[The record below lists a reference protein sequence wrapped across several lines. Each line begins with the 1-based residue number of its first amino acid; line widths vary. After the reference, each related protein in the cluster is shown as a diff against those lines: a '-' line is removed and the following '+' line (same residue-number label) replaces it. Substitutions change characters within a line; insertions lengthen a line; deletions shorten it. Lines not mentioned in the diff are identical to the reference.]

1 VRWLISFLA
10 AGAAVIAQVTIV
22 DRITFPGGT
31 GPDLVL
37 LAVVAL
43 ALAGGPMLGSLVG
56 FSAGLALDVAP
67 PGSHYVGQDALVFC
81 LIGYLCGLAAENPA
95 SEGVPEQGHTALF
108 EIVVT
113 AVGAVCGEALM
124 ALLGVMLSDPRVTW
138 SAIKHVL
145 PVASVYDVV
154 LAPFALYAAAAVL
167 RLAGTRRESRQA
179 AFSGLPAAGA
189 IAGAGQGALRQ
200 VGGNTPKLR
209 LAEASK
215 SAMGAARPAPMR
227 EPDLKLG
234 NLRGQSAALRPSP
247 KSAPMREPDLKLGN
261 LRGQSAALRPSPKS
275 APMRE
280 PNLKLGNLRGQSAAL
295 RPSPK
300 SAPMRE
306 PNLKLGNLRGQ
317 SAALRPS
324 PKSAPMREP
333 NLKLGNL
340 RGQSAI
346 RKPRPKREP
355 NLRLGRGGTLG
366 GGALGAAFAGQ
377 GAVTGALGS
386 PARVR
391 FSSRS
396 QGGVLGGSLLGGSLS
411 GSPRMRGSRFGS
423 TRMGRSL
430 LGGSVFSHSG
440 SALGRPAALSR
451 PSSPGRSGFLG
462 RPPLGSSWIGR
473 SPGLGRSSSPS
484 LSSFTGRPSSRRRA
498 GKLMRSSPGGS
509 ATGHAPRFSRGSALS
524 RVTDALRTPARPKP
538 AVSRRSLG
546 QSALGSP
553 ASGSPALRS
562 SALGRPARRKLP
574 GRGWLRRSAPYRG
587 GLSGGG
593 LGGGGLG
600 RGFTRRSTPR
610 LRIGSTGSAQSPR
623 PLPRLHMPRARMR
636 KQKPWRRTGGYR

>member
-1 VRWLISFLA
+1 MRWLISFLA
-10 AGAAVIAQVTIV
+10 AGLAVIAQVTIM

-43 ALAGGPMLGSLVG
+43 ALAGGPLLGSLIG

-67 PGSHYVGQDALVFC
+67 PGSHFVGEDALVFC
-81 LIGYLCGLAAENPA
+81 LIGYLCGLVAETPA

-124 ALLGVMLSDPRVTW
+124 ALLGVMVSDPRVTW

-145 PVASVYDVV
+145 PVASVYDVA

-167 RLAGTRRESRQA
+167 RLAGTRRESRRDAFPGLA
-179 AFSGLPAAGA
+179 AGGA
-189 IAGAGQGALRQ
+189 IAGATAGALRP
-200 VGGNTPKLR
+200 V
-209 LAEASK
+209 
-215 SAMGAARPAPMR
+215 
-227 EPDLKLG
+227 
-234 NLRGQSAALRPSP
+234 
-247 KSAPMREPDLKLGN
+247 REPDLKLGN

-280 PNLKLGNLRGQSAAL
+280 PNLNLGSLRGQSAAL
-295 RPSPK
+295 RPSPRSAPMREPNLNLGSLRGQSAALRPTPK

-317 SAALRPS
+317 SAA
-324 PKSAPMREP
+324 
-333 NLKLGNL
+333 
-340 RGQSAI
+340 

-366 GGALGAAFAGQ
+366 GSALGAAFAGQ
-377 GAVTGALGS
+377 GGGVAGALGS

-396 QGGVLGGSLLGGSLS
+396 QGGVLGGSLLGGSLG
-411 GSPRMRGSRFGS
+411 GSPRMRSSRFGS

-430 LGGSVFSHSG
+430 LGGSVFSRSP
-440 SALGRPAALSR
+440 SALGRPAKGSQTL
-451 PSSPGRSGFLG
+451 SPGRSAFLG
-462 RPPLGSSWIGR
+462 RPPLGSGWIGR
-473 SPGLGRSSSPS
+473 SSGLGRSSRPGPS
-484 LSSFTGRPSSRRRA
+484 LPLGRSSSRRRE

-509 ATGHAPRFSRGSALS
+509 AAGHVPRFSQGSALS
-524 RVTDALRTPARPKP
+524 RLTAALRGPGRTKS

-553 ASGSPALRS
+553 ARGSSG
-562 SALGRPARRKLP
+562 LGRPAKRKLP
-574 GRGWLRRSAPYRG
+574 GRGWLRRSAPYGRG
-587 GLSGGG
+587 LP
-593 LGGGGLG
+593 GGGLG
-600 RGFTRRSTPR
+600 RSAPR
-610 LRIGSTGSAQSPR
+610 LRIGSTGSGLSSRSQS
-623 PLPRLHMPRARMR
+623 RLHMPRVRMR
-636 KQKPWRRTGGYR
+636 KQKSWRTGGYR

>member
-1 VRWLISFLA
+1 MRWLISFLA
-10 AGAAVIAQVTIV
+10 AGAAVIVQVTIV

-43 ALAGGPMLGSLVG
+43 ALAGGPILGSLVG

-167 RLAGTRRESRQA
+167 RLAGTRRESSQG

-209 LAEASK
+209 LAETSK
-215 SAMGAARPAPMR
+215 SALGLQGAARPAPMR

-234 NLRGQSAALRPSP
+234 NLRGQSAALRP
-247 KSAPMREPDLKLGN
+247 APR
-261 LRGQSAALRPSPKS
+261 S

-295 RPSPK
+295 RPAPR

-317 SAALRPS
+317 SAT
-324 PKSAPMREP
+324 
-333 NLKLGNL
+333 
-340 RGQSAI
+340 

-377 GAVTGALGS
+377 GGAVTSALGS
-386 PARVR
+386 PVRVR

-396 QGGVLGGSLLGGSLS
+396 QGGVLGGSLLGGSSS

-430 LGGSVFSHSG
+430 LGGSVFSRSG

-451 PSSPGRSGFLG
+451 PSSLDRSGFLG
-462 RPPLGSSWIGR
+462 RPLLGSSWIGR

-498 GKLMRSSPGGS
+498 GKLMRSSAGGS

-524 RVTDALRTPARPKP
+524 RVTGALRTPARPKS

-546 QSALGSP
+546 QSVLGSSALGS
-553 ASGSPALRS
+553 SALGS
-562 SALGRPARRKLP
+562 SALGRSARRKQP
-574 GRGWLRRSAPYRG
+574 GRGWLRRSTPYRG

-593 LGGGGLG
+593 LGG
-600 RGFTRRSTPR
+600 
-610 LRIGSTGSAQSPR
+610 
-623 PLPRLHMPRARMR
+623 LHMPRVRMKKKRSWR
-636 KQKPWRRTGGYR
+636 KGGYR

>member
-1 VRWLISFLA
+1 MRWLISFLA

-22 DRITFPGGT
+22 DRIPFPGGT

-200 VGGNTPKLR
+200 VGANTPKLR
-209 LAEASK
+209 LAETSK
-215 SAMGAARPAPMR
+215 SALGMQGAARPAPMR

-247 KSAPMREPDLKLGN
+247 R
-261 LRGQSAALRPSPKS
+261 S

-295 RPSPK
+295 GPAPR

-317 SAALRPS
+317 SAT
-324 PKSAPMREP
+324 
-333 NLKLGNL
+333 
-340 RGQSAI
+340 

-366 GGALGAAFAGQ
+366 GGALGAAFAGHG
-377 GAVTGALGS
+377 GAVTSALGS

-396 QGGVLGGSLLGGSLS
+396 QGGVLGGSLLGGSSS

-430 LGGSVFSHSG
+430 LGGSVFSRSG

-451 PSSPGRSGFLG
+451 PSSLDRSGFLG
-462 RPPLGSSWIGR
+462 RPLLGSSWIGR

-484 LSSFTGRPSSRRRA
+484 LSSFAGRPSSRRRA

-509 ATGHAPRFSRGSALS
+509 ATGHAPRFSRGTAFS
-524 RVTDALRTPARPKP
+524 RVTGALRTPARPKS

-546 QSALGSP
+546 QSALGS
-553 ASGSPALRS
+553 
-562 SALGRPARRKLP
+562 SAFGRPARRKLP

-593 LGGGGLG
+593 LSGGGLG
-600 RGFTRRSTPR
+600 R
-610 LRIGSTGSAQSPR
+610 
-623 PLPRLHMPRARMR
+623 LHMPRGRMKKNR
-636 KQKPWRRTGGYR
+636 SWRRSGGYR

>member
-1 VRWLISFLA
+1 VRWLISVLA
-10 AGAAVIAQVTIV
+10 AGLAVIAQVTIV
-22 DRITFPGGT
+22 GRITFPGGT

-43 ALAGGPMLGSLVG
+43 ALAGGPLLGSLIG

-67 PGSHYVGQDALVFC
+67 PGSHFVGEDALVFC

-145 PVASVYDVV
+145 PVAAGYDVV

-167 RLAGTRRESRQA
+167 RLAGTPRESRRA
-179 AFSGLPAAGA
+179 ALSSLSAGGAVAAA
-189 IAGAGQGALRQ
+189 TQGALRPAPRREPDLKL
-200 VGGNTPKLR
+200 GNLRGQSAALRPSPK
-209 LAEASK
+209 S
-215 SAMGAARPAPMR
+215 APMR

-280 PNLKLGNLRGQSAAL
+280 PSLKLGNLRGQSA
-295 RPSPK
+295 RS
-300 SAPMRE
+300 
-306 PNLKLGNLRGQ
+306 
-317 SAALRPS
+317 
-324 PKSAPMREP
+324 
-333 NLKLGNL
+333 
-340 RGQSAI
+340 
-346 RKPRPKREP
+346 KPRPRREP

-366 GGALGAAFAGQ
+366 GSALGAAFAGQ
-377 GAVTGALGS
+377 GGGVASALGS

-396 QGGVLGGSLLGGSLS
+396 QGGVLGGSLLGGSLG
-411 GSPRMRGSRFGS
+411 GSPRMRSSRFGS

-430 LGGSVFSHSG
+430 LGGSVFSNSG
-440 SALGRPAALSR
+440 SALGRPATQSR
-451 PSSPGRSGFLG
+451 PASPGRSGFLG
-462 RPPLGSSWIGR
+462 RPRLGSSWLGR

-484 LSSFTGRPSSRRRA
+484 PSSFTGRPSSWRRT

-509 ATGHAPRFSRGSALS
+509 AAGHTPRFSRGSALT
-524 RVTDALRTPARPKP
+524 RLAGALRGPARPKQ
-538 AVSRRSLG
+538 AVTRRSLG
-546 QSALGSP
+546 QSALGSSAL
-553 ASGSPALRS
+553 ASSARGS
-562 SALGRPARRKLP
+562 SALGGPARRKRP
-574 GRGWLRRSAPYRG
+574 GRGWLRRSEPYRG

-593 LGGGGLG
+593 LASGGLSSGGLG
-600 RGFTRRSTPR
+600 RGLTRRSTPR
-610 LRIGSTGSAQSPR
+610 LRIGSTGSGSSSRSP
-623 PLPRLHMPRARMR
+623 LHMPRARM
-636 KQKPWRRTGGYR
+636 KKNKPWRKGGYR

>member
-1 VRWLISFLA
+1 VRWLISFLV
-10 AGAAVIAQVTIV
+10 AGLAVIAQVTIV

-43 ALAGGPMLGSLVG
+43 ALAGGPLLGSLIG

-67 PGSHYVGQDALVFC
+67 PGSHFVGEDALVFC
-81 LIGYLCGLAAENPA
+81 LIGYLCGLVAENPA

-113 AVGAVCGEALM
+113 AVGAVCGEVLM

-167 RLAGTRRESRQA
+167 RLAGTRRESSQA
-179 AFSGLPAAGA
+179 AFMGLSAGSAVAGAAAAAGA
-189 IAGAGQGALRQ
+189 LR
-200 VGGNTPKLR
+200 
-209 LAEASK
+209 
-215 SAMGAARPAPMR
+215 PMR

-234 NLRGQSAALRPSP
+234 NLRGQSAALRPSS

-261 LRGQSAALRPSPKS
+261 LRGQSAALRSSPKSAPMREPSLKLGNLRGQSAALRSSPKSAPMREPSLKLGNLRGQSAALRSSPKS

-280 PNLKLGNLRGQSAAL
+280 PNLKLGNLRGQSAA
-295 RPSPK
+295 
-300 SAPMRE
+300 
-306 PNLKLGNLRGQ
+306 
-317 SAALRPS
+317 
-324 PKSAPMREP
+324 
-333 NLKLGNL
+333 
-340 RGQSAI
+340 
-346 RKPRPKREP
+346 RKPRPRREP

-366 GGALGAAFAGQ
+366 GSALGAAFAGQ
-377 GAVTGALGS
+377 GIAGALGS

-396 QGGVLGGSLLGGSLS
+396 QGGALGGSLLGGSLG

-430 LGGSVFSHSG
+430 LGGSVFSHSS
-440 SALGRPAALSR
+440 SALGRPAKVSR
-451 PSSPGRSGFLG
+451 PASPGRSGLLG

-484 LSSFTGRPSSRRRA
+484 PSSFTGRPSSWRRT

-509 ATGHAPRFSRGSALS
+509 AAGHAPRFSRGSALT
-524 RVTDALRTPARPKP
+524 RLAGALRGPARPKP

-546 QSALGSP
+546 QSTLGSP
-553 ASGSPALRS
+553 A
-562 SALGRPARRKLP
+562 RPKRP
-574 GRGWLRRSAPYRG
+574 GRGWLRRSAPYRA
-587 GLSGGG
+587 GLS
-593 LGGGGLG
+593 GGGLG
-600 RGFTRRSTPR
+600 RGFTRRSTRR
-610 LRIGSTGSAQSPR
+610 LRIGSAGSGSSS
-623 PLPRLHMPRARMR
+623 RLHMPRARMR
-636 KQKPWRRTGGYR
+636 KQKSWRKGGLR

>member
-1 VRWLISFLA
+1 MRWLISFLA
-10 AGAAVIAQVTIV
+10 AGAAVIVQVTIV

-43 ALAGGPMLGSLVG
+43 ALAGGPILGSLVG

-209 LAEASK
+209 LAETSK
-215 SAMGAARPAPMR
+215 SALGLQGAARPAPMR

-234 NLRGQSAALRPSP
+234 NLRGQSAALRP
-247 KSAPMREPDLKLGN
+247 APR
-261 LRGQSAALRPSPKS
+261 S

-295 RPSPK
+295 RPAPR

-317 SAALRPS
+317 SAALRPA
-324 PKSAPMREP
+324 PRSAPMREP

-340 RGQSAI
+340 RGQSAT

-377 GAVTGALGS
+377 GGAVTGALGS
-386 PARVR
+386 PVRVR

-396 QGGVLGGSLLGGSLS
+396 QGGVLGGSLLGGSSS

-430 LGGSVFSHSG
+430 LGGSVFSRSG

-451 PSSPGRSGFLG
+451 PSSLDRSGFLG
-462 RPPLGSSWIGR
+462 RPLLGSSWIGR

-498 GKLMRSSPGGS
+498 GKLMRSSAGGS

-524 RVTDALRTPARPKP
+524 RVTGALRTPARPKS

-546 QSALGSP
+546 QSVLG
-553 ASGSPALRS
+553 S
-562 SALGRPARRKLP
+562 SALGSSALGSLPWGALPWAGRP
-574 GRGWLRRSAPYRG
+574 G
-587 GLSGGG
+587 GSSPAGAGC
-593 LGGGGLG
+593 
-600 RGFTRRSTPR
+600 
-610 LRIGSTGSAQSPR
+610 AAPR
-623 PLPRLHMPRARMR
+623 PIAAGSPAAAWADCTCPAC
-636 KQKPWRRTGGYR
+636 G

>member
-1 VRWLISFLA
+1 MRWLISFLV

-31 GPDLVL
+31 GPDLAL

-200 VGGNTPKLR
+200 VGANTPKLR
-209 LAEASK
+209 LAETSK
-215 SAMGAARPAPMR
+215 SALGLQGAAR
-227 EPDLKLG
+227 
-234 NLRGQSAALRPSP
+234 
-247 KSAPMREPDLKLGN
+247 SAPMREPDLKLGN
-261 LRGQSAALRPSPKS
+261 LRGQSAALRPSPRS

-280 PNLKLGNLRGQSAAL
+280 PNLKLGNLRGQSAT
-295 RPSPK
+295 
-300 SAPMRE
+300 
-306 PNLKLGNLRGQ
+306 
-317 SAALRPS
+317 
-324 PKSAPMREP
+324 
-333 NLKLGNL
+333 
-340 RGQSAI
+340 

-377 GAVTGALGS
+377 GGAVTSALGS
-386 PARVR
+386 PVRMR

-396 QGGVLGGSLLGGSLS
+396 QGGVLGGSLLGGSSS

-430 LGGSVFSHSG
+430 LGGSVFSRSG
-440 SALGRPAALSR
+440 SALGRSAAPSR
-451 PSSPGRSGFLG
+451 PSSLDRSGFLG
-462 RPPLGSSWIGR
+462 RPLLGSSWIGR
-473 SPGLGRSSSPS
+473 SSGLGRSSSPG

-509 ATGHAPRFSRGSALS
+509 ATGHAPQFSRGSALS
-524 RVTDALRTPARPKP
+524 RVTGALRAPARSKS

-546 QSALGSP
+546 QSALGS
-553 ASGSPALRS
+553 SALGS
-562 SALGRPARRKLP
+562 SAFGRPARRKLP

-593 LGGGGLG
+593 LG
-600 RGFTRRSTPR
+600 
-610 LRIGSTGSAQSPR
+610 Q
-623 PLPRLHMPRARMR
+623 LHMPRARM
-636 KQKPWRRTGGYR
+636 KKKSPWRKGGYR

>member
-1 VRWLISFLA
+1 MRWLISILA
-10 AGAAVIAQVTIV
+10 AGLAVIAQVTIV

-37 LAVVAL
+37 LAVAAL
-43 ALAGGPMLGSLVG
+43 ALAGGPMLGSLIG

-67 PGSHYVGQDALVFC
+67 PGSHFVGQDALVFC
-81 LIGYLCGLAAENPA
+81 LIGYVCGLVAENPA

-145 PVASVYDVV
+145 PVAAGYNVV

-167 RLAGTRRESRQA
+167 RLAGTRRESSTA
-179 AFSGLPAAGA
+179 AFSGLPAVGA
-189 IAGAGQGALRQ
+189 IAGATQGALR
-200 VGGNTPKLR
+200 PSPR
-209 LAEASK
+209 
-215 SAMGAARPAPMR
+215 R
-227 EPDLKLG
+227 EPDLKLR

-247 KSAPMREPDLKLGN
+247 RSAPMREPDLKLGN

-295 RPSPK
+295 RPAPR

-333 NLKLGNL
+333 KLKLGNL
-340 RGQSAI
+340 RGQSAA

-355 NLRLGRGGTLG
+355 NLRLGRGGPLSG
-366 GGALGAAFAGQ
+366 SALGAAFAGQ
-377 GAVTGALGS
+377 GAGVAGALGGQ
-386 PARVR
+386 ARIR

-396 QGGVLGGSLLGGSLS
+396 QGGVLGGSLLGGSLG
-411 GSPRMRGSRFGS
+411 GSPRMRSSRFGS

-430 LGGSVFSHSG
+430 FGGSVFSRSP
-440 SALGRPAALSR
+440 SALGRPAEVSR
-451 PSSPGRSGFLG
+451 PASPGRSAFLG
-462 RPPLGSSWIGR
+462 RPALGSSWIGR
-473 SPGLGRSSSPS
+473 SSGLGRSSSPS
-484 LSSFTGRPSSRRRA
+484 PSSFTGRPSSWRRA

-509 ATGHAPRFSRGSALS
+509 AAGHAPRFSRGSTLARL
-524 RVTDALRTPARPKP
+524 TGALRAPARPKP
-538 AVSRRSLG
+538 AVTRRSLG
-546 QSALGSP
+546 QSTLGS
-553 ASGSPALRS
+553 AARGS

-574 GRGWLRRSAPYRG
+574 GRGWLRRSAAYRG

-593 LGGGGLG
+593 LG
-600 RGFTRRSTPR
+600 RSTPR
-610 LRIGSTGSAQSPR
+610 LRIGSTGSGSSSLR
-623 PLPRLHMPRARMR
+623 PRLRMPRARTR
-636 KQKPWRRTGGYR
+636 QNRSWRRTGGYR

>member
-1 VRWLISFLA
+1 MRWLISFLV

-31 GPDLVL
+31 GPDLAL

-154 LAPFALYAAAAVL
+154 LAPFALYAAAAML

-200 VGGNTPKLR
+200 VGANTPKLR
-209 LAEASK
+209 LAETSK
-215 SAMGAARPAPMR
+215 SALGLQGAAR
-227 EPDLKLG
+227 
-234 NLRGQSAALRPSP
+234 
-247 KSAPMREPDLKLGN
+247 SAPMREPDLKLGN
-261 LRGQSAALRPSPKS
+261 LRGQSAVLRSSPRS

-295 RPSPK
+295 RPSPR

-317 SAALRPS
+317 SAT
-324 PKSAPMREP
+324 
-333 NLKLGNL
+333 
-340 RGQSAI
+340 

-377 GAVTGALGS
+377 GGAVTSALGS
-386 PARVR
+386 PVRMR

-396 QGGVLGGSLLGGSLS
+396 QGGVLGGSLLGGSSS

-430 LGGSVFSHSG
+430 LGGSVFSRSG
-440 SALGRPAALSR
+440 SALGRSAAPSR
-451 PSSPGRSGFLG
+451 PSSLDRSGFLG
-462 RPPLGSSWIGR
+462 RPLLGSSWIGR
-473 SPGLGRSSSPS
+473 SSGLGRSSSPS

-524 RVTDALRTPARPKP
+524 RVTGALRTPARSKS

-546 QSALGSP
+546 QSALGS
-553 ASGSPALRS
+553 SALGS
-562 SALGRPARRKLP
+562 SAFGRPARRKLP

-593 LGGGGLG
+593 LG
-600 RGFTRRSTPR
+600 
-610 LRIGSTGSAQSPR
+610 
-623 PLPRLHMPRARMR
+623 RLHMPRARMKKKR
-636 KQKPWRRTGGYR
+636 PWRKGGYR

>member
-10 AGAAVIAQVTIV
+10 AGLAVIAQITIV
-22 DRITFPGGT
+22 GRITFPGGA

-43 ALAGGPMLGSLVG
+43 ALAGGPLAGTLIG

-67 PGSHYVGQDALVFC
+67 PGSHFVGEDALVFC
-81 LIGYLCGLAAENPA
+81 LIGYLCGLVAENPA

-113 AVGAVCGEALM
+113 AVGAVCGEALL

-145 PVASVYDVV
+145 PVAAGYDVV

-167 RLAGTRRESRQA
+167 RLAGTRGESRQA
-179 AFSGLPAAGA
+179 AFLGRPAGGVGGGA
-189 IAGAGQGALRQ
+189 IAGANQGAFRPTSTREPDLKLGSLLGQ
-200 VGGNTPKLR
+200 SAALKPSPK
-209 LAEASK
+209 S
-215 SAMGAARPAPMR
+215 APMR
-227 EPDLKLG
+227 EPNLNLG

-261 LRGQSAALRPSPKS
+261 LLGQSAARRPRPKS
-275 APMRE
+275 AAMRE

-306 PNLKLGNLRGQ
+306 PNLKLGSLLGQ
-317 SAALRPS
+317 SAA
-324 PKSAPMREP
+324 
-333 NLKLGNL
+333 
-340 RGQSAI
+340 

-377 GAVTGALGS
+377 GGGVAGALGG

-396 QGGVLGGSLLGGSLS
+396 SGGVLGGSLLGGSLG
-411 GSPRMRGSRFGS
+411 GSPRLRSTRFGS

-430 LGGSVFSHSG
+430 LGGSVFSRSG
-440 SALGRPAALSR
+440 SALGMPTRVSR
-451 PSSPGRSGFLG
+451 PSTPGRSAFAGQSRLG
-462 RPPLGSSWIGR
+462 W
-473 SPGLGRSSSPS
+473 
-484 LSSFTGRPSSRRRA
+484 RRA
-498 GKLMRSSPGGS
+498 GNLMRSSPGGS
-509 ATGHAPRFSRGSALS
+509 ATGHAPRFSRGSTLTRLTSALG
-524 RVTDALRTPARPKP
+524 APARTKVPKS
-538 AVSRRSLG
+538 AVTRRSLG
-546 QSALGSP
+546 
-553 ASGSPALRS
+553 R

-574 GRGWLRRSAPYRG
+574 GRGWLRRSAP
-587 GLSGGG
+587 S
-593 LGGGGLG
+593 
-600 RGFTRRSTPR
+600 RRARPR
-610 LRIGSTGSAQSPR
+610 L
-623 PLPRLHMPRARMR
+623 RLHMPRARMR
-636 KQKPWRRTGGYR
+636 KQKSWRTGGYR

>member
-1 VRWLISFLA
+1 VRWLISVLA
-10 AGAAVIAQVTIV
+10 AGLAVIAQVTIV

-43 ALAGGPMLGSLVG
+43 SLAGGPLLGSLIG

-67 PGSHYVGQDALVFC
+67 PGSHFVGEDALVFC
-81 LIGYLCGLAAENPA
+81 LIGYLCGLVAENPA
-95 SEGVPEQGHTALF
+95 AEGVPEQGHTALF

-145 PVASVYDVV
+145 PVAAGYDVV

-167 RLAGTRRESRQA
+167 RLAGTPRESRRA
-179 AFSGLPAAGA
+179 ALSSLSAGGAVAAA
-189 IAGAGQGALRQ
+189 TQGAL
-200 VGGNTPKLR
+200 
-209 LAEASK
+209 
-215 SAMGAARPAPMR
+215 RPAPMR

-280 PNLKLGNLRGQSAAL
+280 PSLKLGNLRGQSA
-295 RPSPK
+295 
-300 SAPMRE
+300 
-306 PNLKLGNLRGQ
+306 RG
-317 SAALRPS
+317 
-324 PKSAPMREP
+324 
-333 NLKLGNL
+333 
-340 RGQSAI
+340 
-346 RKPRPKREP
+346 KPRPKREP

-377 GAVTGALGS
+377 GGGVAGALGS

-396 QGGVLGGSLLGGSLS
+396 QGGVLGGSLLGGSLR
-411 GSPRMRGSRFGS
+411 GSPRVRSSRFGS

-440 SALGRPAALSR
+440 SALGRPAKVSR
-451 PSSPGRSGFLG
+451 PASPGRSGFLG
-462 RPPLGSSWIGR
+462 RPSLRSSWLGR

-484 LSSFTGRPSSRRRA
+484 PSSHLGRPSSWRRT

-509 ATGHAPRFSRGSALS
+509 AAGHTPRFSRGSALT
-524 RVTDALRTPARPKP
+524 RLAGALRGPARPKP
-538 AVSRRSLG
+538 AVTRRSLG
-546 QSALGSP
+546 QSALGNS
-553 ASGSPALRS
+553 ALGSPARGS

-574 GRGWLRRSAPYRG
+574 GRGWLRRSAPHRG
-587 GLSGGG
+587 GLSSGRLSSGG
-593 LGGGGLG
+593 LASGGLG
-600 RGFTRRSTPR
+600 RGLTSRGTPR
-610 LRIGSTGSAQSPR
+610 LRIGSGGSGSSSR
-623 PLPRLHMPRARMR
+623 SGLHMPRARMNKNR
-636 KQKPWRRTGGYR
+636 SWRRKGGLR

>member
-1 VRWLISFLA
+1 MRWLISFLA

-215 SAMGAARPAPMR
+215 SAMGAARPAPKR

-247 KSAPMREPDLKLGN
+247 KSAPMREPD
-261 LRGQSAALRPSPKS
+261 
-275 APMRE
+275 
-280 PNLKLGNLRGQSAAL
+280 LKLGNLRGQSAAL

-386 PARVR
+386 PVRVR

-600 RGFTRRSTPR
+600 RGFTRGSTPR
-610 LRIGSTGSAQSPR
+610 LRIGSTGSGSSPR
-623 PLPRLHMPRARMR
+623 PRLHMPRARMR
-636 KQKPWRRTGGYR
+636 KQRPWRKGGYR